1 MISYRTELF
10 AACMVHDEAFDRE
23 SPSAQRLHQNRWT
36 NKNVKNGK
44 IDS

>member
-1 MISYRTELF
+1 
-10 AACMVHDEAFDRE
+10 MVHDEAFDRE
-23 SPSAQRLHQNRWT
+23 SPFSAQRLHKNRWT